1 MKIKFTIPNKYST
14 ALFLCVVA
22 VCFGVA
28 FGGSFQPMRIALAFF
43 FLCYLPQILSCKFDL
58 KKEQPIVLGLSLF
71 MVWIMYGFVSLLWSP
86 SPMAGLMSELMAM
99 SIGFVSLPLFAFL
112 FRRAENPLTIVRK
125 GWLICLLLL
134 SVVSIFNLVAHIHL
148 PSSITPQSVLNRPE
162 SIIRYTSA
170 TFSNIND
177 YGTVIA
183 FIIPYLLWGAMEGQR
198 GRDKLIYFV
207 AFLLGLLFVI
217 INGQRLGI
225 LVIGFQ
231 VLCFSF
237 LLLRQLRKKHI
248 VAAIGLVCLAVII
261 LPMDNL
267 LYMVTLRMGDGFF
280 NSLLEALGQ
289 GRGMLLMSGLQMLWQ
304 SYGFGIGAGGFEEAI
319 IHMPAYNGTYINP
332 HNLLVEIFAQ
342 YGIFIF
348 AFFCFWIF
356 SIFIFALKNKY
367 LSKGARM
374 AVLTT
379 VISLPLIGAMQS
391 AALGFTYFWI
401 FLSCITVI
409 SVYKPSSKTAVK

>member
-1 MKIKFTIPNKYST
+1 M
-14 ALFLCVVA
+14 ALFLCIVSVS
-22 VCFGVA
+22 FGTG
-28 FGGSFQPMRIALAFF
+28 FGGSFQPMRIMLFF
-43 FLCYLPQILSCKFDL
+43 FLLLYFAQVVKCKFDL
-58 KKEQPIVLGLSLF
+58 KKDQPILLGLFLF
-71 MVWIMYGFVSLLWSP
+71 AVWIVYGAVSLLWSP
-86 SPMAGLMSELMAM
+86 DPMAGLTSELMVM
-99 SIGFVSLPLFAFL
+99 SIGFLSLPLFAFL
-112 FRRAENPLTIVRK
+112 FKKAEDPLITVRK

-134 SVVSIFNLVAHIHL
+134 SVVSILNLVAHIHL
-148 PSSITPQSVLNRPE
+148 PSSITPLSVLNRPE
-162 SIIRYTSA
+162 LIIRYTSA

-183 FIIPYLLWGAMEGQR
+183 FIIPYLLWGAMEAQR

-207 AFLLGLLFVI
+207 AFLLGLLFIV
-217 INGQRLGI
+217 INGQRLGV

-248 VAAIGLVCLAVII
+248 VGAIGLVSLAVIV
-261 LPMDNL
+261 LPMDKL
-267 LYMVTLRMGDGFF
+267 LYMATLRMGDGFV

-304 SYGFGIGAGGFEEAI
+304 SYGFGVGAGGFEAAI

-348 AFFCFWIF
+348 AFFCFWLF

-374 AVLTT
+374 TVLTT

-409 SVYKPSSKTAVK
+409 SVYKPSPKITTK